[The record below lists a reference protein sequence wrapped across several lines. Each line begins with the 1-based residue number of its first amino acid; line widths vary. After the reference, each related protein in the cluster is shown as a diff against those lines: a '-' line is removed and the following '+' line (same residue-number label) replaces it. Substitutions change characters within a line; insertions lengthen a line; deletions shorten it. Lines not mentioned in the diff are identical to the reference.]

1 MYHHHYFLP
10 ETSNDTPMEVR
21 LEHARDLEEAAALP
35 REGSVYTQ
43 TSFLF
48 FFFVFIFHCS

>member
-35 REGSVYTQ
+35 REGSGYTDLV
-43 TSFLF
+43 S
-48 FFFVFIFHCS
+48 FFVFVFHCS

>member
-48 FFFVFIFHCS
+48 FRFCFSLFMI